1 MNPAEYDIMASIEG
15 THWWFCGLRGLITQT
30 LRKQRFAIPEGANV
44 LDAGCGTGG
53 NLQLL
58 QAVLSPSYLGGFD
71 RSWRAVDYSRNKNP
85 KADVY
90 ISDLC
95 DPEIHVES
103 LNLILSCDVIYIPGF
118 ARCFDGLA
126 KLVAHLRTGG
136 LFIVNLPA
144 YNWLLCEFDLAYH
157 GIERYTATQIRSQLT
172 RLGLSVELLTY
183 RVCFLFP
190 AVVLQRLPSFLGPT
204 PKMEEAT
211 SSMNSPWKITNS
223 ILKVYQDI
231 ENKAVQLGI
240 SLPWGSSVF
249 AVGRKT

>member
-15 THWWFCGLRGLITQT
+15 THWWFYGLRGLIAQT
-30 LRKQRFAIPEGANV
+30 LRKKRFAIPEGASV
-44 LDAGCGTGG
+44 LDAGCGTGQ
-53 NLQLL
+53 NLRLL
-58 QAVLSPSYLGGFD
+58 ESLLSPAYLGGFD
-71 RSWRAVDYSRNKNP
+71 SSSRAVDYTREKNP
-85 KADVY
+85 KADIYV
-90 ISDLC
+90 SDIC
-95 DPEIHVES
+95 NPEIHVES

-118 ARCFDGLA
+118 AKCFDGLA

-157 GIERYTATQIRSQLT
+157 GIERYTATQVRSQLT

-183 RVCFLFP
+183 RICFLFP
-190 AVVLQRLPSFLGPT
+190 AVVLQRLPSLLGSK
-204 PKMEEAT
+204 PKMEEAK
-211 SSMNSPWKITNS
+211 SGMNTPWKVTNS
-223 ILKVYQDI
+223 ILKSYLDI

-240 SLPWGSSVF
+240 PLPWGSSVF